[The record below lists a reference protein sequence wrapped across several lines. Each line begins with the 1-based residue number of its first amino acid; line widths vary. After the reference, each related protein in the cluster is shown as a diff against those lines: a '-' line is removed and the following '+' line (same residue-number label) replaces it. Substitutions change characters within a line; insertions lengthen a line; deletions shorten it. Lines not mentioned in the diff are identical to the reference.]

1 MSKNQKS
8 KSLAGGFLG
17 TAAIMGVIV
26 VLAKVLGLLRDILV
40 AREYGTGMEAVAY
53 DTASRLPV
61 LLFDFV
67 IGGVVSAAFIPV
79 FSELLVKKNK
89 KGHICTDKAM
99 SFANSY
105 VNLILMITSALAL
118 LGIIF
123 AGPLV
128 NALAPDISAEAKALA
143 VDLTRI
149 MFPMIIFTGLAFSF
163 VGILQSLGEFRIPAL
178 ISLVSN
184 AIMVIY
190 LFTVN
195 RFFGIV
201 GLAVAMLL
209 GWASQALIQ
218 LPKLRSLGWRYSLRS
233 DLGSP
238 YIKKAMK
245 NAVPI
250 LLGTWTQPVCS
261 LINTRFAS
269 GLNGGRAITA
279 LGYANRLYTIIAG
292 VFTFVCT
299 NLLFPYFSRAAAT
312 GNKEEGRRLMITSI
326 KILVFIIAPITA
338 GIIVLAEPM
347 TALIYERGEFNSSDT
362 LLTAQAL
369 SRYAIGMIFLAA
381 NEVIVKAFF
390 ADGNTK
396 IPMISSIVSMG
407 LNIALVSIFA
417 DSLGVGGIALASGI
431 AMILNFAINSIVMWK
446 KDGKLFEAKDI
457 IDFAKSVVSAGI
469 MGVAIY
475 FIGRYFAN
483 PLVSLAVCVPVAM
496 VIYFIV
502 TLILRSEE
510 TGFITAKLSK
520 KN

>member
-1 MSKNQKS
+1 MDNQNKD
-8 KSLAGGFLG
+8 KGVGKGFLG
-17 TAAIMGVIV
+17 TAAVMGVIV
-26 VLAKVLGLLRDILV
+26 ILAKVLGLLRDVLV
-40 AREYGTGMEAVAY
+40 ADAYGTGMEAVAY

-79 FSELLVKKNK
+79 FSELLVKKGK
-89 KGHICTDKAM
+89 DEAM
-99 SFANSY
+99 RFSVSY
-105 VNLILMITSALAL
+105 VNLILMITTALSVI
-118 LGIIF
+118 GVIF
-123 AGPLV
+123 AETLV
-128 NALAPDISAEAKALA
+128 GILAPEITPEAKSLA
-143 VDLTRI
+143 ADLTRI

-163 VGILQSLGEFRIPAL
+163 VGILQSMGEFRIPAL

-184 AIMVIY
+184 AIMVLY
-190 LFTVN
+190 LFTLN
-195 RFFGIV
+195 RTFGIV
-201 GLAVAMLL
+201 GLAFAMLF

-218 LPKLRSLGWRYSLRS
+218 LPKLHSFGWRYSLKS
-233 DLGSP
+233 DLRSP
-238 YIKKAMK
+238 HIKKAMK

-299 NLLFPYFSRAAAT
+299 NLLFPYFSRAAAS
-312 GNKEEGRRLMITSI
+312 GNKAEGRRLMISSI

-338 GIIVLAEPM
+338 GIMVLAEPM

-362 LLTAQAL
+362 VLTAQAL

-396 IPMISSIVSMG
+396 IPMISSIVSMV
-407 LNIALVSIFA
+407 LNIALVSVFA
-417 DSLGVGGIALASGI
+417 DRLGVGGIALASGI
-431 AMILNFAINSIVMWK
+431 AMILNFAINSAVMWK
-446 KDGKLFEAKDI
+446 KDGKLFEIRDI
-457 IDFAKSVVSAGI
+457 IDFAKSVISAAVMGAAVYFAAGFISSPLLCLAVSVPCGMI
-469 MGVAIY
+469 VY
-475 FIGRYFAN
+475 FIITA
-483 PLVSLAVCVPVAM
+483 
-496 VIYFIV
+496 
-502 TLILRSEE
+502 ILRSEE
-510 TGFITAKLSK
+510 TGFILGKLIK
-520 KN
+520 KNG

>member
-1 MSKNQKS
+1 MSNKAENKT
-8 KSLAGGFLG
+8 GGFLG

-26 VLAKVLGLLRDILV
+26 ILAKVLGLLRDILV
-40 AREYGTGMEAVAY
+40 ANAYGTGMEAVAY
-53 DTASRLPV
+53 DTASRLPI

-67 IGGVVSAAFIPV
+67 IGGVVSAAFIPI
-79 FSELLVKKNK
+79 FSELLVKKGK
-89 KGHICTDKAM
+89 DEAM
-99 SFANSY
+99 KFSVSY
-105 VNLILMITSALAL
+105 VNLILIITTALSVI
-118 LGIIF
+118 GVVF
-123 AGPLV
+123 AEGLV
-128 NALAPDISAEAKALA
+128 SVLAPEISVEAKDLA

-163 VGILQSLGEFRIPAL
+163 VGILQSMGEFRIPAL
-178 ISLVSN
+178 ISLISN
-184 AIMVIY
+184 SIMVLY
-190 LFTVN
+190 LFTLN
-195 RFFGIV
+195 KFFGIV
-201 GLAVAMLL
+201 GLAAAMLF
-209 GWASQALIQ
+209 GWTSQALVQ
-218 LPKLRSLGWRYSLRS
+218 LPSLRKFGWRYSFKS
-233 DLGSP
+233 DLRSP

-245 NAVPI
+245 NAVPV

-299 NLLFPYFSRAAAT
+299 NLLFPYFSRAAAS
-312 GNKEEGRRLMITSI
+312 GNKEEGRRLMINSI

-338 GIIVLAEPM
+338 GIMILSQPM

-396 IPMISSIVSMG
+396 VPMVSSIVSMV

-431 AMILNFAINSIVMWK
+431 AMILNFAINAAVMRK
-446 KDGKLFEAKDI
+446 KDGKLFEGRDI
-457 IDFAKSVVSAGI
+457 ADFAKSIVSAAI
-469 MGVAIY
+469 MGGVIY
-475 FIGRYFAN
+475 FIAGYFSS
-483 PLVSLAVCVPVAM
+483 PIISLAVCVPVA
-496 VIYFIV
+496 VVVYFIA
-502 TLILRSEE
+502 TAMLRSEE
-510 TGFITAKLSK
+510 TGFIVAKLLRRSK
-520 KN
+520 

>member
-1 MSKNQKS
+1 MDKQKESKG
-8 KSLAGGFLG
+8 AGGFLG

-26 VLAKVLGLLRDILV
+26 ILAKVLGLLRDVLV
-40 AREYGTGMEAVAY
+40 ADAYGTGMEAVAY

-79 FSELLVKKNK
+79 FSELLVKRGK
-89 KGHICTDKAM
+89 DEAM
-99 SFANSY
+99 RFSVSY
-105 VNLILMITSALAL
+105 VNLILMITTALSVI
-118 LGIIF
+118 GVIF
-123 AGPLV
+123 AEGLV
-128 NALAPDISAEAKALA
+128 GILAPEIASEAKALA

-163 VGILQSLGEFRIPAL
+163 VGILQSMKEFRIPAL
-178 ISLVSN
+178 ISLISN
-184 AIMVIY
+184 AIMVLY
-190 LFTVN
+190 LFTLN
-195 RFFGIV
+195 STFGIV
-201 GLAVAMLL
+201 GLAFAMLI
-209 GWASQALIQ
+209 GWASQALVQ
-218 LPKLRSLGWRYSLRS
+218 LPKLYSFGWRYSLKCDFR
-233 DLGSP
+233 SP

-292 VFTFVCT
+292 VFTYVCT
-299 NLLFPYFSRAAAT
+299 NLLFPYFSRAAASD
-312 GNKEEGRRLMITSI
+312 NKAEGRRLMVNSI

-338 GIIVLAEPM
+338 GIIILAEPM
-347 TALIYERGEFNSSDT
+347 AALIYERGEFNSSDT
-362 LLTAQAL
+362 VLTAQAL

-396 IPMISSIVSMG
+396 VHMISSIVSMM
-407 LNIALVSIFA
+407 LNIALVSVFA

-431 AMILNFAINSIVMWK
+431 AMILNFIINSAVMWK
-446 KDGKLFEAKDI
+446 KDGRLFEGRDVL
-457 IDFAKSVVSAGI
+457 DFIKSIVSAVI
-469 MGVAIY
+469 MGAAVYFVAGYFASPLLCLAVSVPAGMIVY
-475 FIGRYFAN
+475 FIAT
-483 PLVSLAVCVPVAM
+483 A
-496 VIYFIV
+496 
-502 TLILRSEE
+502 ILRSEE
-510 TGFITAKLSK
+510 TGFILGKLLK
-520 KN
+520 KKS

>member
-1 MSKNQKS
+1 MDNQNK
-8 KSLAGGFLG
+8 KKDTAGGFLG

-26 VLAKVLGLLRDILV
+26 ILSKVLGLLRDVLV
-40 AREYGTGMEAVAY
+40 ADAYGTGMEAVAY

-79 FSELLVKKNK
+79 FSELLVKKGK
-89 KGHICTDKAM
+89 DEAM
-99 SFANSY
+99 RFSVSY
-105 VNLILMITSALAL
+105 VNLILMITTALSVV
-118 LGIIF
+118 GVIF
-123 AGPLV
+123 AEGLV
-128 NALAPDISAEAKALA
+128 GILAPEIAPEAKALA
-143 VDLTRI
+143 ADLTRI

-163 VGILQSLGEFRIPAL
+163 VGILQSMGEFKIPAL
-178 ISLVSN
+178 ISLISN
-184 AIMVIY
+184 AIMVLY
-190 LFTVN
+190 LFTLN
-195 RFFGIV
+195 NIFGIV
-201 GLAVAMLL
+201 GLAVSMLL
-209 GWASQALIQ
+209 GWASQAVVQ
-218 LPKLRSLGWRYSLRS
+218 LPKLHSFGWRYRPKAEF
-233 DLGSP
+233 GSP

-299 NLLFPYFSRAAAT
+299 NLLFPYFSRVAAS
-312 GNKEEGRRLMITSI
+312 GNKEEGRRLMVTSI

-396 IPMISSIVSMG
+396 IPMISSIVSMV
-407 LNIALVSIFA
+407 LNIALVSVFA

-431 AMILNFAINSIVMWK
+431 AMMLNFGINSAVMWK
-446 KDGKLFEAKDI
+446 KDGKLFEGRDVV
-457 IDFAKSVVSAGI
+457 DFGKSIVSAAV
-469 MGVAIY
+469 MGVAVH
-475 FIGRYFAN
+475 FAAGAFAN
-483 PLVSLAVCVPVAM
+483 PLAVIAIGVLTGV
-496 VIYFIV
+496 VVYFIM
-502 TLILRSEE
+502 TAILRSEE
-510 TGFITAKLSK
+510 TGFILARFIK
-520 KN
+520 K

>member
-1 MSKNQKS
+1 MSNKAENKT
-8 KSLAGGFLG
+8 GGFLG

-26 VLAKVLGLLRDILV
+26 ILAKVLGLLRDILV
-40 AREYGTGMEAVAY
+40 ANAYGTGMEAVAY
-53 DTASRLPV
+53 DTASRLPI

-67 IGGVVSAAFIPV
+67 IGGVVSAAFIPI
-79 FSELLVKKNK
+79 FSELLVKKGK
-89 KGHICTDKAM
+89 DEAM
-99 SFANSY
+99 KFSVSY
-105 VNLILMITSALAL
+105 VNLILIITTVLSVI
-118 LGIIF
+118 GVVF
-123 AGPLV
+123 AEGLV
-128 NALAPDISAEAKALA
+128 GVLAPEISIEAKDLA

-149 MFPMIIFTGLAFSF
+149 MFTMIIFTGLAFSF
-163 VGILQSLGEFRIPAL
+163 VGILQSMGEFRIPAL
-178 ISLVSN
+178 ISLISN
-184 AIMVIY
+184 SIMVLY
-190 LFTVN
+190 LFTLN
-195 RFFGIV
+195 KFFGIV
-201 GLAVAMLL
+201 GLAAAMLF
-209 GWASQALIQ
+209 GWASQALVQ
-218 LPKLRSLGWRYSLRS
+218 LPSLRKFGWRYSFKS
-233 DLGSP
+233 DLRSP

-261 LINTRFAS
+261 LINTRFAP

-299 NLLFPYFSRAAAT
+299 NLLFPYFSRAAAS
-312 GNKEEGRRLMITSI
+312 GNKEEGRRLMINSI

-338 GIIVLAEPM
+338 GIMILSQPM

-396 IPMISSIVSMG
+396 VPMISSIVSMV

-431 AMILNFAINSIVMWK
+431 AMILNFAINAAVMWK
-446 KDGKLFEAKDI
+446 KDGKLFEGRDI
-457 IDFAKSVVSAGI
+457 ADFIKSIVSAAI
-469 MGVAIY
+469 MGGVIY
-475 FIGRYFAN
+475 FIAGYFSS
-483 PLVSLAVCVPVAM
+483 PIISLAVCVPVA
-496 VIYFIV
+496 VVVYFIA
-502 TLILRSEE
+502 TAMLRSEE
-510 TGFITAKLSK
+510 TGFIVAKLLRRSK
-520 KN
+520 

>member
-1 MSKNQKS
+1 MDKQNKS
-8 KSLAGGFLG
+8 KDTAGGFLG

-26 VLAKVLGLLRDILV
+26 ILSKVLGLLRDVLV
-40 AREYGTGMEAVAY
+40 ADAYGTGMEAVAY

-79 FSELLVKKNK
+79 FSELLVKKGK
-89 KGHICTDKAM
+89 DEAM
-99 SFANSY
+99 RFSVSY
-105 VNLILMITSALAL
+105 VNLILMITTVLSVIGVVFAEGLV
-118 LGIIF
+118 GI
-123 AGPLV
+123 
-128 NALAPDISAEAKALA
+128 LAPEIAPAAKVLA
-143 VDLTRI
+143 ADLTRI

-163 VGILQSLGEFRIPAL
+163 VGILQSMGEFRIPAL
-178 ISLVSN
+178 ISLISN
-184 AIMVIY
+184 AIMVLY
-190 LFTVN
+190 LFTLNSV
-195 RFFGIV
+195 FGIV
-201 GLAVAMLL
+201 GLAVAMLS
-209 GWASQALIQ
+209 GWASQALVQ
-218 LPKLRSLGWRYSLRS
+218 LPKLHSFGWRYRPKADLR
-233 DLGSP
+233 SP

-299 NLLFPYFSRAAAT
+299 NLLFPYFSRAAAS
-312 GNKEEGRRLMITSI
+312 GNKEEGRRLMVTSI

-396 IPMISSIVSMG
+396 VPMISSIVSMV

-431 AMILNFAINSIVMWK
+431 AMILNFAINSAVMWK
-446 KDGKLFEAKDI
+446 KDGKLFELCDVTDFGKSI
-457 IDFAKSVVSAGI
+457 ISAAV
-469 MGVAIY
+469 MGVAVYFVAGFFDSPLALIAVGVIAGVVVY
-475 FIGRYFAN
+475 FIMTA
-483 PLVSLAVCVPVAM
+483 
-496 VIYFIV
+496 
-502 TLILRSEE
+502 ILRSEE
-510 TGFITAKLSK
+510 TGFILARFMK
-520 KN
+520 K